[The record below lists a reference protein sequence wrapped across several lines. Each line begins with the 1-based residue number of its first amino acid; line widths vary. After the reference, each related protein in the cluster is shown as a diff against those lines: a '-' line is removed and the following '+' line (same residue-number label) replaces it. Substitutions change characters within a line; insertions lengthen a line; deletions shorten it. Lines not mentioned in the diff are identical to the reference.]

1 MNNTA
6 LCIVPVAPI
15 RREPR
20 QEAEITTQLLFG
32 EAVELISN
40 HGEWVE
46 VICTYDGYAGFC
58 MRNQLTDV
66 DAAIAMQDQV
76 PLVNT
81 WSGVIFVNEAPMHVP
96 LGSAV
101 PGLQNGE
108 STWGSYRIKSS
119 SKLVMEGAYV
129 YDEESIRA
137 VAFQFLNT
145 AYLWGGRSVF
155 GVDCSGFVQVVMRF
169 FGKHLPR
176 DASHQSFLGED
187 VGFLTEAKCGDLAFF
202 DNEEGKII
210 HVGLLLND
218 REILHAAG
226 RVRIDT
232 IDSAGIIN
240 RDNFQRTHKLRVI
253 KRV

>member
-1 MNNTA
+1 MNTA

-15 RREPR
+15 RKEPR
-20 QEAEITTQLLFG
+20 HEAEITSQLLFG

-46 VICTYDGYAGFC
+46 IICSYDGYAGFC
-58 MRNQLTDV
+58 MRNQLTEV
-66 DAAIAMQDQV
+66 DAVIATQSQV

-81 WSGVIFVNEAPMHVP
+81 WSGIIQVNEAPMHVP
-96 LGSAV
+96 FGSAL

-108 STWGSYRIKSS
+108 TTWGSYRIRST

-129 YDEESIRA
+129 FDEESIRA
-137 VAFQFLNT
+137 VGFQFLNT
-145 AYLWGGRSVF
+145 SYLWGGRSVF
-155 GVDCSGFVQVVMRF
+155 GADCSGFTQVVMRF

-176 DASHQSFLGED
+176 DAAHQSLLGED
-187 VGFLTEAKCGDLAFF
+187 VGFLQEARCGDLAFF

-210 HVGLLLND
+210 HVGMLLND
-218 REILHAAG
+218 REILHSAG

-232 IDSAGIIN
+232 IDNAGIIN
-240 RDNFQRTHKLRVI
+240 RDTFQRTHQLRFV
-253 KRV
+253 KRL

>member
-1 MNNTA
+1 MTNTA

>member
-1 MNNTA
+1 MNTA

-15 RREPR
+15 RKEPR
-20 QEAEITTQLLFG
+20 HEAEITSQLLFG

-46 VICTYDGYAGFC
+46 IICSYDGYAGFC
-58 MRNQLTDV
+58 MRNQLTEV
-66 DAAIAMQDQV
+66 DAVIATQSQV
-76 PLVNT
+76 PLVHT
-81 WSGVIFVNEAPMHVP
+81 WSGIIQVNEAPMHVP
-96 LGSAV
+96 FGSAL

-108 STWGSYRIKSS
+108 TTWGSYRIRST

-129 YDEESIRA
+129 FDEESIRA
-137 VAFQFLNT
+137 VGFQFLNT

-155 GVDCSGFVQVVMRF
+155 GADCSGFTQVVMRF

-176 DASHQSFLGED
+176 DAAHQSLLGED
-187 VGFLTEAKCGDLAFF
+187 VGFLQEARCGDLAFF

-210 HVGLLLND
+210 HVGMLLND
-218 REILHAAG
+218 REILHSAG

-232 IDSAGIIN
+232 IDNAGIIN
-240 RDNFQRTHKLRVI
+240 RDTFQRTHQLRFV
-253 KRV
+253 KRL